1 MITRKVAPAL
11 AAGCT
16 IVVKPPQLTPLSSL
30 ALAQLAS
37 EVGIPDGV
45 INILPTTDSK
55 TVGEILAT
63 SKQVRKLSF
72 TGSTGVGKIL
82 MKQCAENV
90 KKISLELGGNAPF
103 IVFDDADLD
112 AAAEQ
117 LMACKFR
124 NGGQTCIS
132 ANRVLV
138 QDSVKEE
145 FIKKVVSKVKALN
158 VGPGDKEDVDLGPL
172 IDQDAVDKVQRLVI
186 SAKSDGAEIE
196 EGGSVMTDLGD
207 LFYAPTVISGVT
219 QDMEITQEEIF
230 GPVIAISSFETEE
243 EAIQQ
248 ANDTPFG
255 LASYFAAKDTAR
267 IFRVSEGLEYGMVGV
282 NTGAISHAYN
292 PFGGIKESGIG
303 REGSKYGIDEYLEI
317 KTITLGGL
325 E

>member
-1 MITRKVAPAL
+1 
-11 AAGCT
+11 
-16 IVVKPPQLTPLSSL
+16 
-30 ALAQLAS
+30 
-37 EVGIPDGV
+37 
-45 INILPTTDSK
+45 
-55 TVGEILAT
+55 
-63 SKQVRKLSF
+63 
-72 TGSTGVGKIL
+72 
-82 MKQCAENV
+82 
-90 KKISLELGGNAPF
+90 
-103 IVFDDADLD
+103 
-112 AAAEQ
+112 
-117 LMACKFR
+117 
-124 NGGQTCIS
+124 
-132 ANRVLV
+132 
-138 QDSVKEE
+138 
-145 FIKKVVSKVKALN
+145 
-158 VGPGDKEDVDLGPL
+158 
-172 IDQDAVDKVQRLVI
+172 
-186 SAKSDGAEIE
+186 
-196 EGGSVMTDLGD
+196 MTDLGD

-282 NTGAISHAYN
+282 NTGANSHAYN